1 MYFLNSDGS
10 KDTTNTPNTSE
21 SFCQCQI
28 CRRKRK
34 PQRSYRHWFSW
45 TNIIILIVIIG
56 IVISLTCKMPESFDK
71 MRMRFLM
78 DKLENDYETPT
89 APSQPS
95 AKMPMQKLKDID
107 FETALF

>member
-10 KDTTNTPNTSE
+10 KDTANTPTTSE
-21 SFCQCQI
+21 SFCQCQT

-34 PQRSYRHWFSW
+34 PQRSYHHWFSW

-56 IVISLTCKMPESFDK
+56 IIISLTCKMPESFDNI
-71 MRMRFLM
+71 RMRYLM
-78 DKLENDYETPT
+78 NKLENEPV
-89 APSQPS
+89 PQPS
-95 AKMPMQKLKDID
+95 TRAPMQKLKDID